1 MSTAGRMDSVW
12 MVWRVSGW
20 LRDLGMS
27 QVSGFDFLHIVYLY
41 RFDLDPATS
50 TSPSIESN
58 DSIQTFWIVLGW
70 LHCASALQVSCFV
83 PLHLFVIDVLG
94 PEVYRFDLH
103 PIASRP
109 GSNSLIQTFRIICG
123 WLRNFRASQVS
134 NFSVLLLFVIQTLDL
149 EPCRFDLHSIVLTLG
164 SNDPIATFQNVCG
177 WLHRSGVF

>member
-1 MSTAGRMDSVW
+1 

-94 PEVYRFDLH
+94 PEVYRFNLH
-103 PIASRP
+103 LIA
-109 GSNSLIQTFRIICG
+109 
-123 WLRNFRASQVS
+123 
-134 NFSVLLLFVIQTLDL
+134 
-149 EPCRFDLHSIVLTLG
+149 LTLG